1 MKKESFN
8 FLEMLMDT
16 VSPSGF
22 EEEAARIWRDR
33 TKSFVDEVKTD
44 VLGNSIAVLKRKE
57 SPKIMLAGHIDEI
70 GYMVKYI
77 NKEGYIYF
85 STIGG
90 VDLHLV
96 PGQRVWVKTK
106 KGNVLGVI
114 GKKPVH
120 LLEEEE
126 KKKVAKIEELWIDI
140 GAKDKKEAMFILSV
154 GDPVVPAVG
163 LEILN
168 DDIVV
173 GRGFDDKAGAFVIS
187 ETLKILSEKRFK
199 ASLYGVATVQEEI
212 GLRGAKVS
220 AYGISPD
227 IGIAIDVTF
236 ATDFPSMDKRKAG
249 DIKIGKGPV
258 IARGP
263 NINPKIFDFLI
274 EVAKKERI
282 PYQIEGISKATGTDA
297 NVIQLTKTGVATGLV
312 SIPNRYM
319 HTQVEL
325 VSLKDLENTSK
336 LLSAFVLRFDRKA
349 ANALRSPSLAGL
361 IKKNCQKLH
370 REL

>member
-1 MKKESFN
+1 MRKESFD
-8 FLEMLMDT
+8 FLKSLINT

-22 EEEAARIWRDR
+22 EEEAVRTWRDR
-33 TKSFVDEVKTD
+33 TKNFADEIKTD
-44 VLGNSIAVLKRKE
+44 ILGNSIAVLNKAGN
-57 SPKIMLAGHIDEI
+57 PKVMLAGHIDEV
-70 GYMVKYI
+70 GFMVKYI

-90 VDLHLV
+90 IDPHLI
-96 PGQRVWVKTK
+96 PGQRVWIKTK
-106 KGNVLGVI
+106 KDKVLGVI

-126 KKKVAKIEELWIDI
+126 KKKVAKIEQFWIDI
-140 GAKDKKEAMFILSV
+140 GVKDEKEAKAILNI

-168 DDIVV
+168 NDIVV

-187 ETLKILSEKRFK
+187 ETLRILSRRQPKV
-199 ASLYGVATVQEEI
+199 SLYGVATVQEEI
-212 GLRGAKVS
+212 GLRGAKAS

-227 IGIAIDVTF
+227 IGIAVDVTF
-236 ATDFPSMDKRKAG
+236 ATDFPSMDKKKAG

-263 NINPKIFDFLI
+263 NINPKIFDLLV
-274 EVAKKERI
+274 EAAKKEKI
-282 PYQIEGISKATGTDA
+282 PYQVEGIPKATGTDA
-297 NVIQLTKTGVATGLV
+297 NVIQLTKGGVAAGLV

-325 VSLKDLENTSK
+325 INLKDLENTSK
-336 LLSAFVLRFDRKA
+336 LLSAFILNLDKDINLV
-349 ANALRSPSLAGL
+349 P
-361 IKKNCQKLH
+361 H
-370 REL
+370 